1 MLVLLKQNSAYA
13 YEVSFSDE
21 KLLGG
26 LFMKS
31 RQSHKPRVKRT
42 KGILQIS
49 AASSSAG
56 RAARKS
62 KQFASGIMGKYGFWR
77 NNYLGLLALIFKQ
90 KGILTDK
97 ELSALTDTNDQSWVI
112 QLQLQLQSLQH
123 PESAPLITKK
133 QTIRQLQQL
142 IANSGYKLPSQTTD
156 DHFSSQSDIGAS
168 HQQLQVIA
176 DKQSKKKGRKS
187 KKNAELSVN
196 QLNHQAAAAHEILG
210 EKQAMPPKK
219 SISFNYVNKGNSPL
233 IQRSIRQISASIGM
247 LSHAQSSNPNQ
258 HAQSVNGPQHTK
270 LHTQRSNVHRAAPK
284 NNHAQV
290 VKHVD
295 AIRHTSQW
303 IEQFQEGK
311 PSVGLPDAKVG
322 HSAIAPS
329 VVSTI
334 GMEPSYLHAAK
345 LYLNGVDQTQT
356 LQQGIQRL
364 PQLLPKL
371 GEGPFSKSEA
381 PASVHFIR
389 SLLIR
394 NMANASDEENV
405 SPTAL
410 LSPIGERRSDGKL
423 NRKEEAST
431 ARGFLAASQQPL
443 AINAARL
450 TSTLPFAMHASTSRG
465 AQQSVQ
471 QVWRKRNEQ
480 VEGFGQEQ
488 LKAQVV
494 HQDDAL
500 TSVRRQEQED
510 LVERVRELEQERVQV
525 QTQERSQERDQGSE
539 HGQDREQEREQA
551 QVQERE
557 QERVQVEDRVQER
570 SQVRDQ
576 GSEQRQVRVQEQVEE
591 LVQKREQVQL
601 QERLRAQEQEKA
613 QEWDR
618 AQENE
623 QIQVQNQ
630 VQNRAQDQIQNQPA
644 QVQDQVPNR
653 NQDQDQD
660 QDQDQVLIQVPQ
672 DEYTHQP
679 VHLEINSSADQKLET
694 GTAQQPISE
703 AISYESWETLSSSRE
718 GNKRNRGSSMMERLI
733 KQVTKQVTEQG
744 IEASPY
750 VEGAYPSQIH
760 RKPSVMEN
768 GLESAVKIQSNE
780 KLLKQLV
787 QRQKQRQNSSNDSFI
802 GSIHTV
808 PQNKLQMISDH
819 LTMTTHIPRIMRRE
833 NIVQSKADNPL
844 AIARSAANPNVE
856 LMMQSRSEAV
866 PLQPNRSTRA
876 VVKAQR
882 KEASTQ
888 LSFNSSSN
896 RVTLQPGS
904 PREGYLA
911 SLQASSFLRDSQRVL
926 RTASKPEEQDETSL
940 KIGRN
945 IPTSARSAILRDQTS
960 DAMGAMK
967 PLEGYRASMQAS
979 SRIQLQEVGR
989 VFRKVAG
996 TETNSEL
1003 SKQQHVLQKEERSA
1017 AARSVLPSH
1026 TLASELAAK
1035 MAKSS
1040 VKKIGTSLNLA
1051 AEAKRNA
1058 GSENRLDGFQT
1069 SLQARAGSP
1078 KSEARRIL
1086 RTPVESAGSRLLEE
1100 GRQQRARMNE
1110 DRFWTKSQGV
1120 IPSSQSLA
1128 SEIATKVVENSLKK
1142 IGPSLTVDADQI
1154 GIQRSFSRNTE
1165 LSERA
1170 SVRAIWRQAEKGAI
1184 GETAPNIEAVSRINR
1199 ERASENVGNTASSK
1213 VSNKDSNDSAGN
1225 EQANRAPLEI
1235 VRGTISRA
1243 PVDIVRRTG
1252 RPTGI
1257 DQVREQQ
1264 AAIQRRID
1272 TEVMTSIRPE
1282 IGGARQ
1288 SMTQTGTGEAMTRQ
1302 MTSRISPGEA
1312 GQPADIRTGARKTS
1326 LTMDYRAAGEGIVGQ
1341 TTTQTGRA
1349 VWRRAQVEH
1358 VQRQV
1363 IVDDSEREL
1372 QAGNGS
1378 ENRVEAE
1385 GFQSDSTERTIR
1397 ARVSALEEERAQGV
1411 ESAAASLAASSAGG
1425 ARAAHAP
1432 IARQPVSMTPRVMPL
1447 LASSAGALRAAP
1459 AGLTQ
1464 AAAIGSAAWA
1474 TTAGAQRS
1482 ASMTH
1487 SSGGGIAAVAKPL
1500 PTKVQR
1506 QSLAGGGV
1514 LNAGQPNQSVP
1525 MTISTPS
1532 ARQDYLASQQQQQ
1545 PTLEH
1550 KQTPAAEIS
1559 SALAEAPLEMDWL
1572 RTKASADE
1580 TPTPAAPVP
1589 QTAPELS
1596 AEQLQELMKQL
1607 PQLDIAKIADKVYR
1621 EIEKKMKFERQRRG
1635 I

>member
-1 MLVLLKQNSAYA
+1 
-13 YEVSFSDE
+13 
-21 KLLGG
+21 
-26 LFMKS
+26 MKS
-31 RQSHKPRVKRT
+31 RQSHIPRVKRT

-49 AASSSAG
+49 AASSSSAG
-56 RAARKS
+56 RAAMQS

-142 IANSGYKLPSQTTD
+142 IANSGYRLPSKTTV
-156 DHFSSQSDIGAS
+156 DHLSSQTSVQSS
-168 HQQLQVIA
+168 HQQMQVLA

-196 QLNHQAAAAHEILG
+196 QLNHQAAAHEILG

-247 LSHAQSSNPNQ
+247 LSHAQISNPNQ

-284 NNHAQV
+284 NNHVQV

-311 PSVGLPDAKVG
+311 PSIGLPDAKVD

-329 VVSTI
+329 VVSTF

-389 SLLIR
+389 SLLVK
-394 NMANASDEENV
+394 NMANVSDEENV

-410 LSPIGERRSDGKL
+410 LSPIGEWKSDGKL
-423 NRKEEAST
+423 NRKGEAST

-450 TSTLPFAMHASTSRG
+450 TSTLPFAMHASISRG

-471 QVWRKRNEQ
+471 QVWHKRNEQ
-480 VEGFGQEQ
+480 VEGFGQER
-488 LKAQVV
+488 LTAQVV

-500 TSVRRQEQED
+500 TSV
-510 LVERVRELEQERVQV
+510 
-525 QTQERSQERDQGSE
+525 
-539 HGQDREQEREQA
+539 
-551 QVQERE
+551 
-557 QERVQVEDRVQER
+557 
-570 SQVRDQ
+570 
-576 GSEQRQVRVQEQVEE
+576 
-591 LVQKREQVQL
+591 QK
-601 QERLRAQEQEKA
+601 
-613 QEWDR
+613 
-618 AQENE
+618 
-623 QIQVQNQ
+623 
-630 VQNRAQDQIQNQPA
+630 RAQDQIQNQPN

-653 NQDQDQD
+653 NQDQ
-660 QDQDQVLIQVPQ
+660 VLIHVPQ
-672 DEYTHQP
+672 DEHTHQP
-679 VHLEINSSADQKLET
+679 VQLEINSSAGQKLDMGT
-694 GTAQQPISE
+694 GQQPISE
-703 AISYESWETLSSSRE
+703 ATSYENWKTRSSSRE

-733 KQVTKQVTEQG
+733 KLVTKQVTEQG

-750 VEGAYPSQIH
+750 VEAAYPSQIH
-760 RKPSVMEN
+760 RKPSVMDN
-768 GLESAVKIQSNE
+768 GLESVVKIQSNE

-787 QRQKQRQNSSNDSFI
+787 QRQKQRQNSSNDSFV

-808 PQNKLQMISDH
+808 PQNKLQVISDH

-844 AIARSAANPNVE
+844 AIARSVANPNVE
-856 LMMQSRSEAV
+856 LMMQSRSEALL
-866 PLQPNRSTRA
+866 LQPNRSTRA

-882 KEASTQ
+882 KEGSKQ

-896 RVTLQPGS
+896 RVTLQPGI

-960 DAMGAMK
+960 DALGAMK

-1003 SKQQHVLQKEERSA
+1003 SKQQHVLQQEDRSA
-1017 AARSVLPSH
+1017 AARSVLPSQ
-1026 TLASELAAK
+1026 TLAIELAAK

-1040 VKKIGTSLNLA
+1040 VMKIGTSLNLA
-1051 AEAKRNA
+1051 AEVKRNA

-1069 SLQARAGSP
+1069 SRQARPGSP
-1078 KSEARRIL
+1078 KPEARRIFL
-1086 RTPVESAGSRLLEE
+1086 TPVESAGSRQLEE
-1100 GRQQRARMNE
+1100 SRQQRARMNE
-1110 DRFWTKSQGV
+1110 DRFGTKSQGV

-1154 GIQRSFSRNTE
+1154 GVQRSFSRNTE
-1165 LSERA
+1165 LSESA

-1184 GETAPNIEAVSRINR
+1184 GETAPNIEAVSGTNR
-1199 ERASENVGNTASSK
+1199 ERASEKVGNTASSK
-1213 VSNKDSNDSAGN
+1213 LRNDSTSN
-1225 EQANRAPLEI
+1225 EVVNHPLEL
-1235 VRGTISRA
+1235 VRGTINQA
-1243 PVDIVRRTG
+1243 PVDMVRRTG
-1252 RPTGI
+1252 GPTGI
-1257 DQVREQQ
+1257 DRVREQQ
-1264 AAIQRRID
+1264 AVIQRKID

-1302 MTSRISPGEA
+1302 VKSRTSQGEA

-1326 LTMDYRAAGEGIVGQ
+1326 LTMDYRAVSEGMAGQ
-1341 TTTQTGRA
+1341 TTSQTGQA

-1363 IVDDSEREL
+1363 IVDNSEREL

-1378 ENRVEAE
+1378 ENRLEAG

-1411 ESAAASLAASSAGG
+1411 ELAAASLAAGNAGG
-1425 ARAAHAP
+1425 ARAARAP

-1487 SSGGGIAAVAKPL
+1487 SSSVSLAAAANKPL
-1500 PTKVQR
+1500 PTQVQR
-1506 QSLAGGGV
+1506 QALAGGVPSVG
-1514 LNAGQPNQSVP
+1514 APNQSAP
-1525 MTISTPS
+1525 MNSGTPN

-1559 SALAEAPLEMDWL
+1559 SALAETPLEMDWL

-1580 TPTPAAPVP
+1580 APTPAAPVP

>member
-1 MLVLLKQNSAYA
+1 
-13 YEVSFSDE
+13 
-21 KLLGG
+21 
-26 LFMKS
+26 MKS

-49 AASSSAG
+49 AASSSSAG
-56 RAARKS
+56 RAAMQS

-90 KGILTDK
+90 KGIFTDK

-142 IANSGYKLPSQTTD
+142 IANSGYRLPSQTTV
-156 DHFSSQSDIGAS
+156 DHLSSQSDTRSS
-168 HQQLQVIA
+168 HQQMQVLA
-176 DKQSKKKGRKS
+176 DKQSRKKGRKS

-196 QLNHQAAAAHEILG
+196 QLNHQAAAHEISG
-210 EKQAMPPKK
+210 EKQATPTKK
-219 SISFNYVNKGNSPL
+219 SNSFNYVNKGNSPL
-233 IQRSIRQISASIGM
+233 IQRSIQQITASIGM

-258 HAQSVNGPQHTK
+258 QVQSVNGPQHTK
-270 LHTQRSNVHRAAPK
+270 LHTQRSNVHRASPM
-284 NNHAQV
+284 NNHVQV

-295 AIRHTSQW
+295 AIQHTSQW

-311 PSVGLPDAKVG
+311 PSAGLPDAKLG

-356 LQQGIQRL
+356 LQQRIQRL
-364 PQLLPKL
+364 PQFLPKL

-389 SLLIR
+389 SLLVR
-394 NMANASDEENV
+394 NIANASDEEDV
-405 SPTAL
+405 SPTTL
-410 LSPIGERRSDGKL
+410 LSPMGESKSDRKL

-431 ARGFLAASQQPL
+431 ARGFLAGSQQPL

-450 TSTLPFAMHASTSRG
+450 TSTLPFAMHAFTSRG
-465 AQQSVQ
+465 AQQNVQ

-480 VEGFGQEQ
+480 VEGFGRER
-488 LKAQVV
+488 LIAQVV
-494 HQDDAL
+494 HQEDAL
-500 TSVRRQEQED
+500 TTVRRQEQED

-525 QTQERSQERDQGSE
+525 QTQERSQERDQGIE
-539 HGQDREQEREQA
+539 HGQNR
-551 QVQERE
+551 VQERE
-557 QERVQVEDRVQER
+557 QEREQDRVQER
-570 SQVRDQ
+570 EQEQVQERSQERYQ
-576 GSEQRQVRVQEQVEE
+576 GSEQRQVRVQVEE
-591 LVQKREQVQL
+591 LVQKREQEQL

-623 QIQVQNQ
+623 QIHVQNQ
-630 VQNRAQDQIQNQPA
+630 VQNRAQDQIQNQPD

-653 NQDQDQD
+653 NQDQ
-660 QDQDQVLIQVPQ
+660 VLIQLPQ
-672 DEYTHQP
+672 DEHTHQP
-679 VHLEINSSADQKLET
+679 VQQEINSSAGQKLEMGT
-694 GTAQQPISE
+694 GQQPISE
-703 AISYESWETLSSSRE
+703 AISYENGETHSSSRE

-733 KQVTKQVTEQG
+733 KLVTKQVTEQG

-750 VEGAYPSQIH
+750 VEAAYPSQIH
-760 RKPSVMEN
+760 RKASVMDN
-768 GLESAVKIQSNE
+768 GLESVVKIQSNE

-787 QRQKQRQNSSNDSFI
+787 QRQKQRQNSSNNSFV

-808 PQNKLQMISDH
+808 PQNKLQVISDH
-819 LTMTTHIPRIMRRE
+819 LTMTTHIPRMMRRE
-833 NIVQSKADNPL
+833 NIVQSNADNPL
-844 AIARSAANPNVE
+844 
-856 LMMQSRSEAV
+856 V

-876 VVKAQR
+876 AVKAQR
-882 KEASTQ
+882 KAGSTQ

-896 RVTLQPGS
+896 RVILQPGS
-904 PREGYLA
+904 SREGYLA
-911 SLQASSFLRDSQRVL
+911 SMQASSFLQDSQRVL
-926 RTASKPEEQDETSL
+926 RTASKTEEQDETSL

-945 IPTSARSAILRDQTS
+945 IQTSARSAILRDQTS
-960 DAMGAMK
+960 DALGAMK
-967 PLEGYRASMQAS
+967 PLEGYRASLQAS

-989 VFRKVAG
+989 VFRKAAG
-996 TETNSEL
+996 TDVDNEL
-1003 SKQQHVLQKEERSA
+1003 RKQQYAAQEEEKSTPMRSI
-1017 AARSVLPSH
+1017 RSTP
-1026 TLASELAAK
+1026 TLAAELASK
-1035 MAKSS
+1035 MAESS

-1051 AEAKRNA
+1051 AGANRNA

-1069 SLQARAGSP
+1069 SLQARASSSKP
-1078 KSEARRIL
+1078 EARRIF
-1086 RTPVESAGSRLLEE
+1086 RTPVESAGSRLLDE
-1100 GRQQRARMNE
+1100 GREQRARTNE
-1110 DRFWTKSQGV
+1110 DRLGTKSQGV

-1128 SEIATKVVENSLKK
+1128 SEIATKVIENSLKK
-1142 IGPSLTVDADQI
+1142 IGPSLTVNADQI
-1154 GIQRSFSRNTE
+1154 GVQRSFSRNTE

-1170 SVRAIWRQAEKGAI
+1170 TVRAIWRQAEKGSI
-1184 GETAPNIEAVSRINR
+1184 GETGKTNEMARGTTRESASAQVSN
-1199 ERASENVGNTASSK
+1199 RAS
-1213 VSNKDSNDSAGN
+1213 NKASNDSASN

-1235 VRGTISRA
+1235 VRGTISLA
-1243 PVDIVRRTG
+1243 PVDIVRRIG
-1252 RPTGI
+1252 GPTGI
-1257 DQVREQQ
+1257 DRVREQQ
-1264 AAIQRRID
+1264 AAIQRKID
-1272 TEVMTSIRPE
+1272 TEVMSTIRPE
-1282 IGGARQ
+1282 NGGARQ

-1302 MTSRISPGEA
+1302 MTSRTSPGEA

-1326 LTMDYRAAGEGIVGQ
+1326 LTMDYRAAGEGMAGQ
-1341 TTTQTGRA
+1341 TTSQTGRA

-1372 QAGNGS
+1372 QRGNGS
-1378 ENRVEAE
+1378 ENRVEA
-1385 GFQSDSTERTIR
+1385 GNFQSDSAERTIR

-1425 ARAAHAP
+1425 ARAARAP

-1474 TTAGAQRS
+1474 TTAGTQRS

-1487 SSGGGIAAVAKPL
+1487 SSSASLAAASIKPL
-1500 PTKVQR
+1500 PTQVQR
-1506 QSLAGGGV
+1506 QSLVGGGV
-1514 LNAGQPNQSVP
+1514 QTAGQPNQSVP
-1525 MTISTPS
+1525 MTSGTLS

-1550 KQTPAAEIS
+1550 KQTPAAEINN
-1559 SALAEAPLEMDWL
+1559 ALAEAPLEMDWL

-1580 TPTPAAPVP
+1580 VPIPAAPVP